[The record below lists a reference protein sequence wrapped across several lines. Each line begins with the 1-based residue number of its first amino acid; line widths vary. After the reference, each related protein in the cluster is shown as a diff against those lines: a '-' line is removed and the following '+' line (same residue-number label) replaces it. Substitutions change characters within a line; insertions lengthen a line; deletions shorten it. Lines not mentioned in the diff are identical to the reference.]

1 MPFRSNTLAVT
12 SPAAPAPMTATLIGA
27 GEDDDADAAEM
38 AVVVTDERLMSFEE
52 VCVRLTSVGEWKDCA
67 FWINWSKLN
76 SKIKALGVD
85 RLQAVIK
92 HLSTRSCA

>member
-1 MPFRSNTLAVT
+1 MPFRSKTLAVT

-38 AVVVTDERLMSFEE
+38 AVVVTDERLMSFD
-52 VCVRLTSVGEWKDCA
+52 VTSVGEWKDCA